1 MCIYIYRECS
11 DIYVVSTTHL
21 KQQVTTNVLNVSFSS
36 YIHPLPGQVTT
47 ILNIVFIIV
56 LL

>member
-21 KQQVTTNVLNVSFSS
+21 KQQVTTNMLNVSFSS